1 VVLCPDGIPL
11 SKLYFFARPIAP
23 ICDPALT
30 PTKCS
35 AFISLDPAIV
45 LYVRYPH
52 LIRYRQAVGLS
63 ESCP

>member
-1 VVLCPDGIPL
+1 MDVGALTPPL
-11 SKLYFFARPIAP
+11 WGFEELPGPIAP

-52 LIRYRQAVGLS
+52 LIKYRQAVGLS